1 MEENNNGKKID
12 FTYPEGM
19 KKAAALLTFLP
30 EEQRE
35 ALTMALASSILM
47 F

>member
-1 MEENNNGKKID
+1 MEDKKETRKID
-12 FTYPEGM
+12 FTYPDGM

-35 ALTMALASSILM
+35 ALTMALAGAILM
-47 F
+47 H